1 MSAGGRPAPGV
12 HEAAAVGFQANA
24 DAYERGRP
32 GFPAEVVDA
41 LVRACGIEPGSRV
54 VDLAAGTGKLTR
66 GLVASG
72 ASIIAVEPVEGMR
85 RVFAE
90 RVPGVPVVDGTAEAM
105 PLVDGSADAVVASQ
119 AFHWFDPV
127 AAPREIH
134 RVLTSGGALGLVW
147 HVRDES
153 VPWVAELTDLMEPY
167 RGETPSYR
175 TGKWRGGLDATDQ
188 FTPLERMEFRYEQPM
203 TLDGLID
210 RVLSVSFMA
219 ALPANERRAA
229 EERVGR
235 LAATD
240 PALAGRET
248 FSLPYRTD
256 VFVCRARQSTR
267 DSS

>member
-1 MSAGGRPAPGV
+1 MSAGDPPMPGV
-12 HEAAAVGFQANA
+12 HEAAAVGFQSNA

-32 GFPAEVVDA
+32 GFPPDVIVA
-41 LVRACGIEPGSRV
+41 LVRACGIEAGSRV

-66 GLVASG
+66 ALIPSG
-72 ASIIAVEPVEGMR
+72 AAMTAVEPVEGMR

-90 RVPGVPVVDGTAEAM
+90 QLPGVPVRAGTAEAM
-105 PLVDGSADAVVASQ
+105 PLEDGSADAVVASQ

-134 RVLTSGGALGLVW
+134 RVLRTDGALGLVW

-153 VPWVAELTDLMEPY
+153 VPWVAELTNLMEPY
-167 RGETPSYR
+167 RGDTPSYR
-175 TGKWRGGLDATDQ
+175 TGNWRVGLDASDQ
-188 FTPLERMEFRYEQPM
+188 FTPLERMEFRYDQPM
-203 TLDGLID
+203 TLDGLAD

-219 ALPANERRAA
+219 ALPADERRTA
-229 EERVGR
+229 EERLRG

-248 FSLPYRTD
+248 FVLPYRTD
-256 VFVCRARQSTR
+256 VFVCRAR
-267 DSS
+267 